1 MKLQFVLIARHING
15 SPARGAPASSG
26 GRCTNAGCVAVLL
39 IGCNGSKSI
48 QCPFPFTRVQCLI
61 RPTARKPSDSGLGI
75 AGPKRDCD
83 LPLCPHVRLGLVGT
97 HWTSAYVHPTHTRRS
112 DCVEPTRAGPRL
124 DVKGPPPPHPPA
136 SPRPR
141 AARLLACANVSLI
154 CFAVNWFRHLAP
166 GACSAL
172 CSFSFRACSACEFL
186 ITLCRPFEVGVLRAL
201 PRILRPTK
209 HHLPASLNVIKW
221 N

>member
-124 DVKGPPPPHPPA
+124 DVKGPPPPTRVPA
-136 SPRPR
+136 SPRR
-141 AARLLACANVSLI
+141 APPCMCKRIAHLFRCQLVSSFGTRRL
-154 CFAVNWFRHLAP
+154 
-166 GACSAL
+166 
-172 CSFSFRACSACEFL
+172 
-186 ITLCRPFEVGVLRAL
+186 LRAL
-201 PRILRPTK
+201 FIFL
-209 HHLPASLNVIKW
+209 
-221 N
+221 

>member
-124 DVKGPPPPHPPA
+124 DVKGPPPPPTH
-136 SPRPR
+136 PRPR
-141 AARLLACANVSLI
+141 VPAPRASLHVQTYRSFVSLSTGFVI
-154 CFAVNWFRHLAP
+154 WHPALAP
-166 GACSAL
+166 R
-172 CSFSFRACSACEFL
+172 FVHF
-186 ITLCRPFEVGVLRAL
+186 PFVHVLL
-201 PRILRPTK
+201 V
-209 HHLPASLNVIKW
+209 NF
-221 N
+221 